1 MSLSAPDDCCF
12 LSTPSPLLIDG
23 VCCFPVC
30 IRLPCSGF
38 SFKSWRIVDGRELV
52 GAEDAAK
59 TRGIALGLRDTNT
72 PNWKNVKISKS
83 VNLLNDSTK

>member
-1 MSLSAPDDCCF
+1 MSLSASDDCCF

-30 IRLPCSGF
+30 IRLPCIGF
-38 SFKSWRIVDGRELV
+38 SFKSWSFVDGSWSVPKMLPR
-52 GAEDAAK
+52 
-59 TRGIALGLRDTNT
+59 LGKWDWDWGTLT
-72 PNWKNVKISKS
+72 PQDWKNVKISKS

>member
-59 TRGIALGLRDTNT
+59 TREMGLGLGDTNT
-72 PNWKNVKISKS
+72 PRLEKRKDQQVKM
-83 VNLLNDSTK
+83 